1 MSEWSKV
8 PHLKCGAPKGA
19 VGSNPTASARIDSL
33 AQSEEHM
40 PVTHEVRGSK
50 PLRVAKNYGDLA
62 EHGLRQRIANPSIEE
77 T

>member
-1 MSEWSKV
+1 MAIVETIHW
-8 PHLKCGAPKGA
+8 
-19 VGSNPTASARIDSL
+19 VGPRNCDSTIFDSL